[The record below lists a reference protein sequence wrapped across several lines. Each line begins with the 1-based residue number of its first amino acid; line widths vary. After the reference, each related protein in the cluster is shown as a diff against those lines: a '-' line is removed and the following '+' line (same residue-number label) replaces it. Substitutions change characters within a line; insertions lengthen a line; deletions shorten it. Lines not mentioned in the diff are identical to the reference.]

1 MERFAVQLDEQQA
14 INARQADTAAE
25 RNRVQVEQAAA
36 IQATTKAVEALPDQL
51 VTRFKPV
58 AEDLATTMRKDL
70 ITDAVNVVES
80 VKAQTAGALAT
91 IEGIPQRLEQHEKAI
106 AALVEDVPE
115 TVSRTVGER
124 LAADLRQISEHLLRL
139 STQIETVVA
148 QTRPSGEVARAVE
161 G

>member
-1 MERFAVQLDEQQA
+1 
-14 INARQADTAAE
+14 
-25 RNRVQVEQAAA
+25 
-36 IQATTKAVEALPDQL
+36 
-51 VTRFKPV
+51 
-58 AEDLATTMRKDL
+58 
-70 ITDAVNVVES
+70 VNVVES